1 MPSNINLPFGLIS
14 FTANNVSVAGEAGFS
29 VFVDASVSVNGYFK
43 QNAAGKW
50 VNIATNIQTVGS
62 KTRIDF
68 KVIDGGEFDLD
79 GSANG
84 SIRDPGGPG
93 YLQSVASVC
102 NSVNDPMLSF
112 MPNVDASL
120 LQGGVE
126 SLLQHIREVLT
137 AITPTVALELLD
149 TGKLEVTI
157 DDTVYPLQ
165 LVKLE
170 RADVSEPTQISFTQ
184 DGLVKVV
191 TADHRALYLAAS
203 VGDMSALQQG
213 LAGFDLTVMSLIHG
227 NGNLVVKAQG
237 SEPCILARP
246 SILAESAEAAVP
258 SLELRP
264 YLQGEVANVT
274 IAYLTFIDSNGTL
287 KQQAMLP
294 TPADWTSLKQA
305 LEKLKFTHIV
315 LQDDGII
322 RAEDAGGVEH
332 KAIMGYGVTPS
343 NLSSAAVSFDTTI
356 GDVNEDGQVDINVTY
371 PNGDQQPLI
380 LFIQP

>member
-1 MPSNINLPFGLIS
+1 
-14 FTANNVSVAGEAGFS
+14 
-29 VFVDASVSVNGYFK
+29 
-43 QNAAGKW
+43 
-50 VNIATNIQTVGS
+50 
-62 KTRIDF
+62 
-68 KVIDGGEFDLD
+68 
-79 GSANG
+79 
-84 SIRDPGGPG
+84 
-93 YLQSVASVC
+93 
-102 NSVNDPMLSF
+102 MLSF
-112 MPNVDASL
+112 VPNVDASL

-126 SLLQHIREVLT
+126 PLLQQIREVLT
-137 AITPTVALELLD
+137 AIAPTVALELLD

-157 DDTVYPLQ
+157 GDTVYSLQ
-165 LVKLE
+165 PVKLE
-170 RADVSEPTQISFTQ
+170 RVDTSEIAQVSFTQ

-213 LAGFDLTVMSLIHG
+213 LAGFDLTVMSLTHG

-237 SEPCILARP
+237 LEPCILARP
-246 SILAESAEAAVP
+246 AILAEPAEAAVP
-258 SLELRP
+258 GLELRP
-264 YLQGEVANVT
+264 YLKKEIANVT
-274 IAYLTFIDSNGTL
+274 VAYLTFIDSNGTL

-322 RAEDAGGVEH
+322 RAADAGGVEH